1 MCLYLLGQAADCWSQ
16 EQESEKKRLSLEVWY
31 FQLIVKMCSHC
42 VWEETPSLSYLSDFA
57 KARGVNRSVFRDGHC
72 VPAVILGRG
81 TTPWGV
87 GSPTAWRM
95 RASTTWR
102 VRAPTASTHPA
113 SWASTGFLLRDEGLL
128 HLHLLPVFLQLSIFV
143 DLVDGLGTL
152 IASPGHPVILEQV
165 QDRIVRMIGGN
176 NNKHTHTHKKT
187 RMTLKM
193 YSFSVHVTIVWMNT
207 KQSLCTLVI
216 LMSVSKS
223 VLFITTVF
231 TEQDSER
238 EWDNHSSRVSVFVL
252 KGNKTCSMCFN

>member
-176 NNKHTHTHKKT
+176 NNKHTHTQKK
-187 RMTLKM
+187 RGWLWKCILFLSMSPL
-193 YSFSVHVTIVWMNT
+193 YVMNT